1 MFRLM
6 IKRGFDIVAS
16 MAGLVSLAPMFVIVA
31 VVIKLDSAGPVFFQ
45 QERVGRGLNPFRII
59 KFRTMSS
66 ETIDHT
72 QSLSGVH
79 DTRITRAGH
88 WLRRLKIDEFPQL
101 VNVLKGDMSLVG
113 PRPELRRYVELRR
126 RDYEMI
132 LTVRPGMTD
141 PASLAYHDEA
151 QHLRCAI
158 DPEKEYVGKIL
169 PAKIRLSR
177 QYVAASTI
185 FGDSMILL
193 RTLCLLGRMCTT
205 RERKDVRDVS
215 ISDSLVS

>member
-66 ETIDHT
+66 ETIGHT
-72 QSLSGVH
+72 QSLSVVH

-185 FGDSMILL
+185 FGDSIILL

>member
-1 MFRLM
+1 M

-66 ETIDHT
+66 ETIDNT
-72 QSLSGVH
+72 QSLSVVH
-79 DTRITRAGH
+79 DTRITRAGR

-101 VNVLKGDMSLVG
+101 VNVLKGDMSLIG

-126 RDYEMI
+126 RDYE
-132 LTVRPGMTD
+132 LEVHPLLFLLCVQ
-141 PASLAYHDEA
+141 P
-151 QHLRCAI
+151 
-158 DPEKEYVGKIL
+158 YVHREHPPYEVEFKVKITSCEH
-169 PAKIRLSR
+169 AC
-177 QYVAASTI
+177 
-185 FGDSMILL
+185 M
-193 RTLCLLGRMCTT
+193 
-205 RERKDVRDVS
+205 
-215 ISDSLVS
+215 

>member
-1 MFRLM
+1 
-6 IKRGFDIVAS
+6 

-72 QSLSGVH
+72 QSLSVVH
-79 DTRITRAGH
+79 DTRITRVGH

-177 QYVAASTI
+177 QYVAVSTI
-185 FGDSMILL
+185 FGDSIILL